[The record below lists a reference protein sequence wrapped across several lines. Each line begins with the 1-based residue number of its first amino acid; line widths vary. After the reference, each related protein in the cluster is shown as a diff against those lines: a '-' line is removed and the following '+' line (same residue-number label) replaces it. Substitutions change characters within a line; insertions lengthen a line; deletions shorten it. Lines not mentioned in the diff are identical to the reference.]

1 MLKVVLLIALSIF
14 SVSVLLLLIRVIKG
28 PTAPDRIIAMDTIG
42 INLLS
47 IMALLSILLK
57 TRAFMGAVLLFGMLS
72 FIGTVAYS
80 RFIERGIVI
89 DYDDNR

>member
-14 SVSVLLLLIRVIKG
+14 SLSVLLLLIRVIKG

>member
-14 SVSVLLLLIRVIKG
+14 SLSVLLLLIRVIKG

-47 IMALLSILLK
+47 IIALLSILLK

>member
-14 SVSVLLLLIRVIKG
+14 SLSVLLLLIRVIKG

-57 TRAFMGAVLLFGMLS
+57 TRAFRGAVLLFGMLS